1 MMSLAGS
8 MLFHNKYTI
17 SLSRVSLMLE
27 SDNINLVKRVPI
39 WLPKPLVYKAYA
51 SIISEIAKLMSV
63 KENEGKLNDHLLMLQ
78 LYNRINSLL
87 PALYYGL
94 SISKKPSQEMI
105 SYFEDHYGK
114 KPIVKEDL
122 NLILDDIKRLTAKYN
137 ELNVKQPV
145 AENEPSKLN
154 FEKLLLGI
162 ELTLDNGQL
171 PRETKLYQLQSYY
184 EAATEKIRKQ
194 NEQINR
200 MKARTH

>member
-1 MMSLAGS
+1 
-8 MLFHNKYTI
+8 MLFHTKYTI

-27 SDNINLVKRVPI
+27 SDNINLVKCVPI

-114 KPIVKEDL
+114 KPTVKEDL
-122 NLILDDIKRLTAKYN
+122 QLILDDIKRLTAKYN
-137 ELNVKQPV
+137 ELNVKQPNT
-145 AENEPSKLN
+145 ETDTPSKLN
-154 FEKLLLGI
+154 FEKLILGI
-162 ELTLDNGQL
+162 ELTLDNGTL
-171 PRETKLYQLQSYY
+171 PRNTKLYQLQSYY